1 MRAAAVLSQGSAK
14 GRRRHGHVE
23 EAGCSQAEGRR
34 GCLDKAP
41 GRAASLDPQRAGLTV
56 NCRQALLMRW
66 PLSLFSSEAKA
77 KLTRKMK
84 KFCFLF

>member
-1 MRAAAVLSQGSAK
+1 MLSQGSAK

-23 EAGCSQAEGRR
+23 AVCSQAEGRH
-34 GCLDKAP
+34 GCPGKAP

-56 NCRQALLMRW
+56 NCKQALLMRW
-66 PLSLFSSEAKA
+66 PLSLFSLEAKA

>member
-1 MRAAAVLSQGSAK
+1 MLSQGLAK
-14 GRRRHGHVE
+14 GRRRHGHL
-23 EAGCSQAEGRR
+23 GSQAEGWC
-34 GCLDKAP
+34 GCFDKAP
-41 GRAASLDPQRAGLTV
+41 GRAASRDPQRAGLTV